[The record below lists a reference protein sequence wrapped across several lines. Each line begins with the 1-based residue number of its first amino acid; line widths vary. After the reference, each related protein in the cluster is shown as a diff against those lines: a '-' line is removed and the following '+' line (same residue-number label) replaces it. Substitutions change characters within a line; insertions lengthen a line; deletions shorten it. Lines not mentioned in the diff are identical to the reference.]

1 MSIYTAIFFI
11 MTIMK
16 KQFIAILFIS
26 LVVSCG
32 SHDSK
37 NKTESL
43 VEEDSIVRI
52 GIPDV
57 LKEEKV
63 ELYLS
68 DEADKIDIVPLET
81 TGQSLLSTIVDVFIT
96 DEDIFIWDFKNG
108 IFRFSRDGTFLN
120 KIGKRGQGPGEYL
133 YVNQLI
139 VDYDKVLISETGKE
153 SSATRRIH
161 VYDFQG
167 HFLQT
172 ILTPKLFVGTLGT
185 LLFFNDERFAV
196 DPIAVFDDF
205 RKNYW
210 TVALLDSSFNIKKE
224 FYNPS
229 FSGREKDI
237 WENRSLSYGWKS
249 FWEEYGPFISTYKN
263 DMHVCFYQEDTV
275 YLYDKIKKELKP
287 KYILNMGDKPTFETS
302 HQFIKDLSFFKYL
315 CLYNIYET
323 QESFYFVCTRGDK
336 LYNIRYSKK
345 SGETFISE
353 KQAILREKSLPGSPG
368 FILRSYDFRRLTLKN
383 DLCGGDFYVR
393 FTPSD
398 KYWVSVVEPSKIED
412 LMEEIKNGR
421 VKNEEL
427 KKEFI
432 KKLDMMKEED
442 NPILLVVTLK

>member
-1 MSIYTAIFFI
+1 M
-11 MTIMK
+11 MK
-16 KQFIAILFIS
+16 IQFIEILFVS
-26 LVVSCG
+26 LVVSCS
-32 SHDSK
+32 SHDGK

-52 GIPDV
+52 SIPDV

-63 ELYLS
+63 ELNLS
-68 DEADKIDIVPLET
+68 GEADKIDIVPLET

-96 DEDIFIWDFKNG
+96 DKEIFIWDLKNG
-108 IFRFSRDGTFLN
+108 IFRFSHDGTFLN

-139 VDYDKVLISETGKE
+139 VDQDKVLISEAGKG

-167 HFLQT
+167 QFLQT

-185 LLFFNDERFAV
+185 LLFFNDEKFAV

-229 FSGREKDI
+229 FKGREKDI
-237 WENRSLSYGWKS
+237 WENRSLSYGWKN
-249 FWEEYGPFISTYKN
+249 FWEESGPFISIYIK

-275 YLYDKIKKELKP
+275 YLYDKIEKELKP
-287 KYILNMGDKPTFETS
+287 KYILNMGNKPAFETS
-302 HQFIKDLSFFKYL
+302 HQFIKDLSFFKYI

-323 QESFYFVCTRGDK
+323 QENFYFVCTRGDK

-345 SGETFISE
+345 SGETFIKE
-353 KQAILREKSLPGSPG
+353 KQAVLREKSLPGSPG

-398 KYWVSVVEPSKIED
+398 KYWVSVIEPSKIED
-412 LMEEIKNGR
+412 LMVEIKNGR
-421 VKNEEL
+421 VKSEDL
-427 KKEFI
+427 KREFI

-442 NPILLVVTLK
+442 NPILLIVTLK